1 MKKIASMIGL
11 SLLAPLAHAQSSV
24 DLYGLID
31 VGVEYLNHA
40 GSSNASVT
48 RMIGGNMAG
57 SRWGLRGS
65 EDLGGGTSVIFT
77 LEAGFRPGTGASEI
91 GGQSGRLFGRVATV
105 GLQGNFG
112 TVTVGRQAIVLNDV
126 MFNYDPTA
134 FALYGLATLD
144 GKFFGRVDNSI
155 KYVTPSLRGVSASGY
170 YTFGSDTVNGQG
182 QVPGDPK
189 VGRAFGLSVQ
199 YAAGPLGLA
208 AVYDQAYPTSIS
220 LTDAGNVDK
229 RLVFAG
235 SYALGGLKAYLG
247 YRRLNST
254 VAGTDGVIANLFW
267 TGLSYQVNPFLKLTG
282 AAYDNEIVGTSAHPT
297 TFVLNADYFLSKRTD
312 IYASVS
318 FAKNRTDGK
327 TSSDA
332 AVTGGA
338 DALPPGAGVNQTGA
352 VVGIRHR
359 F

>member
-1 MKKIASMIGL
+1 MKRIASVIGL
-11 SLLAPLAHAQSSV
+11 SMFASLAHAQSSV
-24 DLYGLID
+24 QLYGLID

-40 GSSNASVT
+40 GPGNASVT

-65 EDLGGGTSVIFT
+65 EDLGGGTSAIFT

-105 GLQGNFG
+105 GLQGGFG
-112 TVTVGRQAIVLNDV
+112 TLTLGRQAIVLNDV
-126 MFNYDPTA
+126 MFNYDPMA
-134 FALYGLATLD
+134 FSLYGLATLD

-155 KYVTPSLRGVSASGY
+155 KYVSPVLHGVSASGY

-182 QVPGDPK
+182 QVPGDAK

-208 AVYDQAYPTSIS
+208 AVYDQAYPTTIA
-220 LTDAGNVDK
+220 LTNAGNVDK
-229 RLVFAG
+229 RLAVAG
-235 SYALGGLKAYLG
+235 SYAVGGLEAYLG

-254 VAGTDGVIANLFW
+254 VAGTDGVLANLFW
-267 TGLSYQVNPFLKLTG
+267 TGLSYQVSPFFRLTG

-297 TFVLNADYFLSKRTD
+297 SFVLNADYFLSKSTD
-312 IYASVS
+312 VYASVS
-318 FAKNRTDGK
+318 FVKNRTDGK
-327 TSSDA
+327 TFSDA

-338 DALPPGAGVNQTGA
+338 DALPPGPGVDQTGA